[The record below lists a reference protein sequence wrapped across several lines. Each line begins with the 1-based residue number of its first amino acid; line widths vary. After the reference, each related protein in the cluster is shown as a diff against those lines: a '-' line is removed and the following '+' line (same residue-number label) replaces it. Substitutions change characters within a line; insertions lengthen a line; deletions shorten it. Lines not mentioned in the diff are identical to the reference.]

1 MRLFV
6 SIDVPDG
13 FADEIADLQAA
24 FADADG
30 LRFTDPGS
38 VHVTLK
44 FLGEVDE
51 GRLSELVSTIE
62 TAVEESGVEPFE
74 AEFGGLGVFPSLEY
88 ISVVWFGVREGS
100 EEMTCLHEAI
110 ERRTVDLGFDP
121 EDHEFTPHA
130 TLARMD
136 HAGGKELVQRLVR
149 ERDPTVGRTTVESVE
164 LTESELGPD
173 GPTYSTVERFPL

>member
-6 SIDVPDG
+6 SIDVPDEL
-13 FADEIADLQAA
+13 ADAVAELQEA
-24 FADADG
+24 FAGADG

-44 FLGEVDE
+44 FLGEVE
-51 GRLSELVSTIE
+51 EKRLSELTSAIE
-62 TAVEESGVEPFE
+62 TAIEEAGVSAFE
-74 AEFGGLGVFPSLEY
+74 TEFGGLGVFPSLEY
-88 ISVVWFGVREGS
+88 ISVVWFGVREGAS
-100 EEMTCLHEAI
+100 EMTRLHEAI
-110 ERRTVDLGFDP
+110 ERRTVELGFEP
-121 EDHEFTPHA
+121 ESHEFTPHV

-149 ERDPTVGRTTVESVE
+149 ERDPTIGRTTVEEVR

-173 GPTYSTVERFPL
+173 GPTYSTIERFPL

>member
-6 SIDVPDG
+6 NVDVPDA
-13 FADEIADLQAA
+13 FAEEIAALQAA

-30 LRFTDPGS
+30 LRFTDPEGI
-38 VHVTLK
+38 HVTLK
-44 FLGEVDE
+44 FLGGVDE
-51 GRLSELVSTIE
+51 DRLSELETAIG

-74 AEFGGLGVFPSLEY
+74 AEFGGLGVFPSMEY
-88 ISVVWFGVREGS
+88 ISVVWFGVREGHR
-100 EEMTCLHEAI
+100 EMTRLHEAI
-110 ERRTVDLGFDP
+110 KRRTVELGFES

-136 HAGGKELVQRLVR
+136 HAGGKELVQRVVR
-149 ERDPTVGRTTVESVE
+149 ERDPTVGRTTVEEVR